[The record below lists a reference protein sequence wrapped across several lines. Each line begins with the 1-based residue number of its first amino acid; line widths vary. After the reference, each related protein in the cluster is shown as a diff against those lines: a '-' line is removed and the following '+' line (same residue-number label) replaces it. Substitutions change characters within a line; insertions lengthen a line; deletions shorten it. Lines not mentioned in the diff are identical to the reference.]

1 MSKLTEKVEQLDQ
14 EIQVLKS
21 TRKNKSDCL
30 LQSEEL
36 ERPVALMEDGIS
48 HVASVPKATQQKTM
62 KDSKVSVHQNEKALT
77 SLNSFPLK
85 PDSKP
90 VIREKR

>member
-1 MSKLTEKVEQLDQ
+1 MSKLTEKVELLDQ

-48 HVASVPKATQQKTM
+48 HVASVPKATQQKGIA
-62 KDSKVSVHQNEKALT
+62 N
-77 SLNSFPLK
+77 N
-85 PDSKP
+85 
-90 VIREKR
+90 INR

>member
-1 MSKLTEKVEQLDQ
+1 MSKLTEKVELLDQ
-14 EIQVLKS
+14 EIQVLKY
-21 TRKNKSDCL
+21 KSDCL

-48 HVASVPKATQQKTM
+48 HVASVPKATQQKA
-62 KDSKVSVHQNEKALT
+62 DSVHQNKKALT

-90 VIREKR
+90 VIGEKR

>member
-1 MSKLTEKVEQLDQ
+1 MSKLTEKVELLDQ

-48 HVASVPKATQQKTM
+48 HVASVPKATQQKAVQ
-62 KDSKVSVHQNEKALT
+62 DSVHQNKKALT
-77 SLNSFPLK
+77 SLNSYPLK

-90 VIREKR
+90 VIGEKR

>member
-1 MSKLTEKVEQLDQ
+1 MSKLTEKVELLDQ

-48 HVASVPKATQQKTM
+48 HVASVPKATQQKA
-62 KDSKVSVHQNEKALT
+62 DSVHQNKKALT

-90 VIREKR
+90 VIGEKR

>member
-1 MSKLTEKVEQLDQ
+1 MSKLTEKVELLDQ
-14 EIQVLKS
+14 EIQVLKY
-21 TRKNKSDCL
+21 KSDCL

-48 HVASVPKATQQKTM
+48 HVASVPKATQQKAVE
-62 KDSKVSVHQNEKALT
+62 DSVHQNKKALT

-90 VIREKR
+90 VIGEKR